1 MSVNVGE
8 AVLRRHIGRRL
19 EELREAAGLTQKQ
32 AAAALQKGVSTIARM
47 EDGNLGIRFRDVD
60 VQAILDVYEV
70 GPDERKRLLAY
81 TTATRNGRTKQWW
94 ESFSE
99 DMPEWF
105 SLYVILEDSAASIRE
120 YESELIPGLL
130 QTPDYIEQLART
142 PAGLLDD
149 AEVQQRVQIR
159 LERQGILTRSH
170 APRLD
175 AVLNEAVIR
184 RPVGEPGVMFNQL
197 DHLLKVSSQVNITVR
212 ILPYES
218 GVHGGMAASAF
229 ILLDFPTGS
238 NGERL
243 EPPIAYVDTLTGS
256 MYLNKP
262 DEFRSYELAWD
273 DVERKALSEKESRQL
288 IISAMEGLQR

>member
-19 EELREAAGLTQKQ
+19 TELREAAGLTQKQ
-32 AAAALQKGVSTIARM
+32 AATSLQKGVSTIARM
-47 EDGNLGIRFRDVD
+47 ESGDLGVRFRDVD
-60 VQAILDVYEV
+60 VQAILTVYKV
-70 GPDERKRLLAY
+70 GPEDQKRLLAY
-81 TTATRNGRTKQWW
+81 TAATWNGTAKQWW

-130 QTPDYIEQLART
+130 QTRDYIEQLART

-159 LERQGILTRSH
+159 LERQGLLTRPR
-170 APRLD
+170 APRLGV
-175 AVLNEAVIR
+175 VLNEAVIR
-184 RPVGEPGVMFNQL
+184 RPVGGVEVMLNQL
-197 DHLLKVSSQVNITVR
+197 DHLLKVSSQNNITVR
-212 ILPYES
+212 ILPYS
-218 GVHGGMAASAF
+218 AGVHGGMAASAF

-238 NGERL
+238 NGEHL

-262 DEFRSYELAWD
+262 DEFRSYELAWND
-273 DVERKALSEKESRQL
+273 LEQKALSEDESRQ
-288 IISAMEGLQR
+288 